1 MIDHDIDYNW
11 LIKINI
17 STYQPNG
24 LLLWQGSISNNYLS
38 VGILDGNVAFV
49 ANGQRLLNSATLV
62 NGQNHQILLKKLGTK
77 IILGVDNTVV
87 ENDYFDILEDEKFM
101 ENLKADDI
109 FIGGLPKN
117 DPNFN
122 NG

>member
-1 MIDHDIDYNW
+1 MIDHDVDYNW

-24 LLLWQGSISNNYLS
+24 LLLWQGSISDSYLS
-38 VGILDGNVAFV
+38 IGILDGNVAFV
-49 ANGQRLLNSATLV
+49 SNGIRLLNSATLV

-77 IILGVDNTVV
+77 IILGVDDIIV
-87 ENDYFDILEDEKFM
+87 ESDYYKNLEDEYLM
-101 ENLKADDI
+101 EKLKGDDI
-109 FIGGLPKN
+109 FIGGLPEN